1 MHMHA
6 RKKHASNGQSI
17 TSQYNCT
24 VFCARDGKYAH
35 DYSHGNNLHAPKHEV
50 NAFTENMHA
59 MVNV

>member
-1 MHMHA
+1 MQNRSVDA
-6 RKKHASNGQSI
+6 GF
-17 TSQYNCT
+17 
-24 VFCARDGKYAH
+24 VFKYAH